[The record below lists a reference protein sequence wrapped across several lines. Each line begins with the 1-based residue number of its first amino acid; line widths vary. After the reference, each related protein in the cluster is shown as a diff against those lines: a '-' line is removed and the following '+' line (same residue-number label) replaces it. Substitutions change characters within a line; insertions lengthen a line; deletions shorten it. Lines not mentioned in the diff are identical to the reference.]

1 MKNKIE
7 EIIKIKYSIFI
18 KGTTMIIRHYI
29 ICILSIL
36 LAMSSCKQADY
47 FAVYKDGVLQIGKYT
62 EKEADELVKQEQYIK
77 FSGSANDTIAPWSG
91 IARDITKVVI
101 AEHNAHIVTSLRKWF
116 SGCIELEEI
125 EGLENLDTSNVTDMS
140 YMFDKCF
147 RLTSIKLSN
156 FNTSSATDMSYITAV
171 Q

>member
-18 KGTTMIIRHYI
+18 KGTTMIFRHYL

-62 EKEADELVKQEQYIK
+62 EKEADELVKQEQYMLTVVHTP
-77 FSGSANDTIAPWSG
+77 SL
-91 IARDITKVVI
+91 TK
-101 AEHNAHIVTSLRKWF
+101 EHVGT
-116 SGCIELEEI
+116 
-125 EGLENLDTSNVTDMS
+125 
-140 YMFDKCF
+140 
-147 RLTSIKLSN
+147 
-156 FNTSSATDMSYITAV
+156 YIFILQV
-171 Q
+171 RQQ